1 MEFIANE
8 GALGAEIRGFD
19 PAARATDDERA
30 ALLAAWRDHLVLFIR
45 GHRLSDPD
53 LLSFSRLFG
62 ELDPPGP
69 NVYGEPF
76 LPEYPEIN
84 VLSNVLEGGK
94 PIGGLGAGEAVW
106 HADMTYIDMPPKA
119 SVLHALEIPDSGGDT
134 HFANMFAAYEVLPDA
149 MKEAIAGR
157 HAIHDGAHNSAGQLR
172 RGFEDVDDVRLT
184 PGAHHPLVRTEP
196 DTGGKAL
203 FLGRRPHA
211 YVIGMEVADSEALLD
226 RLWSHA
232 DDPRFAVSHRWRVA
246 DTLIW
251 NNLGILHRR
260 DSFDGTAR
268 RIMHRT
274 QIKGNERIS

>member
-1 MEFIANE
+1 MEIILNE
-8 GALGAEIRGFD
+8 GALGAEVRGFD
-19 PAARATDDERA
+19 PAARASDDERA

-45 GHRLSDPD
+45 GHALSDPE

-76 LPEYPEIN
+76 LPEFLDIN
-84 VLSNVLEGGK
+84 VLSNVVEDGR

-106 HADMTYIDMPPKA
+106 HADMTYIDTPPKA
-119 SVLHALEIPDSGGDT
+119 SVLHALEIPESGGDT
-134 HFANMFAAYEVLPDA
+134 HFANMFAAYDALPGDL
-149 MKEAIAGR
+149 KQTIEGR
-157 HAIHDGAHNSAGQLR
+157 KAIHDGAHNSAGQLR
-172 RGFEDVDDVRLT
+172 RGFEDGGDVRQT

-196 DTGGKAL
+196 ETGRKAL

-211 YVIGMEVADSEALLD
+211 YVVGMEVADSEALLD
-226 RLWSHA
+226 RLWAHA
-232 DDPRFAVSHRWRVA
+232 ADPRFAVSHQWRVA

-260 DSFDGTAR
+260 DAFDGTAR

-274 QIKGNERIS
+274 QIKGDERIT